1 MKLLSR
7 KKKTEPAAEA
17 PEQNSPTPA
26 KSKVNS
32 LASRVLLYGFYGAM
46 VLCLGLSGLAVVLAA
61 STASQPAPTV
71 EVPDTST
78 AEGVATSYVSAWLR
92 ATRDDQSLL
101 EPYIGGTKIP
111 QLPVEPLGVRDVA
124 VAGVQRGQD
133 PSITSVTVAAHVE
146 QRSGAPSTPGAP
158 QAADATESLSLVE
171 QATASST
178 SSASPS
184 PSPSSASPSP
194 AAGATA
200 KPVPYTLRY
209 YQVAVHEQAP
219 GQLQVIGYP
228 TPVPGPAHGDP
239 VTLNYSQRVG
249 PDTDLGKMLDGF
261 LQAYGAGRSDVSR
274 FLAPGYKLAAIDP
287 APYTRLFI
295 QEIRTA
301 QALDSVQPG
310 TPVRALIQ
318 AEAELPDER
327 NSRMGVTVP
336 VTVTFRD
343 GRWEVT
349 SLDPAPLID
358 TSAPQSTPT
367 H

>member
-111 QLPVEPLGVRDVA
+111 QLPVEPLGVLDVA

-146 QRSGAPSTPGAP
+146 QRSGAPSAP
-158 QAADATESLSLVE
+158 QGAEATKSLSLLE
-171 QATASST
+171 QATASPT

-184 PSPSSASPSP
+184 PSPSAASPSP
-194 AAGATA
+194 AAAATT
-200 KPVPYTLRY
+200 KPVSYTLRY

-239 VTLNYSQRVG
+239 VTLNYSHRVG

-274 FLAPGYKLAAIDP
+274 FLAPDYKLAAIDP
-287 APYTRLFI
+287 APYTRLYV
-295 QEIRTA
+295 QEIRTD
-301 QALDSVQPG
+301 QALDSVRPG
-310 TPVRALIQ
+310 TSVRALIQ
-318 AEAELPDER
+318 AEAELPDE
-327 NSRMGVTVP
+327 NGSRMAVTVP
-336 VTVTFRD
+336 VTVQFRED
-343 GRWEVT
+343 RWEVT

-358 TSAPQSTPT
+358 DSTPQNT
-367 H
+367 PTP

>member
-101 EPYIGGTKIP
+101 EPYIGGTRIP

-146 QRSGAPSTPGAP
+146 QRSGAPSAP
-158 QAADATESLSLVE
+158 QGAEATKSLSLLE
-171 QATASST
+171 
-178 SSASPS
+178 
-184 PSPSSASPSP
+184 
-194 AAGATA
+194 
-200 KPVPYTLRY
+200 
-209 YQVAVHEQAP
+209 
-219 GQLQVIGYP
+219 
-228 TPVPGPAHGDP
+228 
-239 VTLNYSQRVG
+239 
-249 PDTDLGKMLDGF
+249 
-261 LQAYGAGRSDVSR
+261 
-274 FLAPGYKLAAIDP
+274 
-287 APYTRLFI
+287 
-295 QEIRTA
+295 
-301 QALDSVQPG
+301 
-310 TPVRALIQ
+310 
-318 AEAELPDER
+318 
-327 NSRMGVTVP
+327 
-336 VTVTFRD
+336 
-343 GRWEVT
+343 
-349 SLDPAPLID
+349 
-358 TSAPQSTPT
+358 
-367 H
+367 

>member
-111 QLPVEPLGVRDVA
+111 QLPVEPLGVLDVA

-146 QRSGAPSTPGAP
+146 QRSGAPSAP
-158 QAADATESLSLVE
+158 QGAEATKSLSLLE
-171 QATASST
+171 QATASPT

-184 PSPSSASPSP
+184 PSPSAASPSP
-194 AAGATA
+194 AAAATT
-200 KPVPYTLRY
+200 KPVSYTLRY

-239 VTLNYSQRVG
+239 VTLNYSHRVG

-274 FLAPGYKLAAIDP
+274 FLAPDYKLAAIDP
-287 APYTRLFI
+287 APYTRLYV
-295 QEIRTA
+295 QEIRTD
-301 QALDSVQPG
+301 QALDSVRPG
-310 TPVRALIQ
+310 TSVRALIQ
-318 AEAELPDER
+318 AEAELPDE
-327 NSRMGVTVP
+327 NGSRMAVTVP
-336 VTVTFRD
+336 VTVQFRED
-343 GRWEVT
+343 RWEVT

-358 TSAPQSTPT
+358 DSTPQNT
-367 H
+367 LTP

>member
-178 SSASPS
+178 SSAAPSSSGSATAWTAPAASTPRRSRGPS
-184 PSPSSASPSP
+184 P
-194 AAGATA
+194 
-200 KPVPYTLRY
+200 
-209 YQVAVHEQAP
+209 
-219 GQLQVIGYP
+219 
-228 TPVPGPAHGDP
+228 
-239 VTLNYSQRVG
+239 
-249 PDTDLGKMLDGF
+249 
-261 LQAYGAGRSDVSR
+261 
-274 FLAPGYKLAAIDP
+274 
-287 APYTRLFI
+287 
-295 QEIRTA
+295 
-301 QALDSVQPG
+301 
-310 TPVRALIQ
+310 
-318 AEAELPDER
+318 
-327 NSRMGVTVP
+327 
-336 VTVTFRD
+336 
-343 GRWEVT
+343 
-349 SLDPAPLID
+349 
-358 TSAPQSTPT
+358 
-367 H
+367 

>member
-146 QRSGAPSTPGAP
+146 QRSGAPSAP
-158 QAADATESLSLVE
+158 QGAEATKSLSLLE
-171 QATASST
+171 QATASPT

-184 PSPSSASPSP
+184 PSPSAASPSP
-194 AAGATA
+194 AAAATT
-200 KPVPYTLRY
+200 KPVSYTLRY

-239 VTLNYSQRVG
+239 VTLNYSHRVG

-274 FLAPGYKLAAIDP
+274 FLAPDYKLAAIDP
-287 APYTRLFI
+287 APYTRLYV
-295 QEIRTA
+295 QEIRTD
-301 QALDSVQPG
+301 QALDSVRPG
-310 TPVRALIQ
+310 TSVRALIQ
-318 AEAELPDER
+318 AEAELPDE
-327 NSRMGVTVP
+327 NGSRMAVTVP
-336 VTVTFRD
+336 VTVQFRED
-343 GRWEVT
+343 RWEVT

-358 TSAPQSTPT
+358 DSTPQNT
-367 H
+367 PTP

>member
-32 LASRVLLYGFYGAM
+32 LASRILLYGFYGAM

-158 QAADATESLSLVE
+158 
-171 QATASST
+171 
-178 SSASPS
+178 
-184 PSPSSASPSP
+184 
-194 AAGATA
+194 
-200 KPVPYTLRY
+200 
-209 YQVAVHEQAP
+209 
-219 GQLQVIGYP
+219 
-228 TPVPGPAHGDP
+228 PVPGVNASDGRPWATRARIGSPRTSHRSSHSRAPSPPAPATGRSVDPDRRAVVDRDASASLSRNNPWHGRDLPDP
-239 VTLNYSQRVG
+239 VVATWW
-249 PDTDLGKMLDGF
+249 
-261 LQAYGAGRSDVSR
+261 AGRQTYAR
-274 FLAPGYKLAAIDP
+274 
-287 APYTRLFI
+287 
-295 QEIRTA
+295 
-301 QALDSVQPG
+301 
-310 TPVRALIQ
+310 
-318 AEAELPDER
+318 
-327 NSRMGVTVP
+327 
-336 VTVTFRD
+336 
-343 GRWEVT
+343 
-349 SLDPAPLID
+349 
-358 TSAPQSTPT
+358 
-367 H
+367 

>member
-111 QLPVEPLGVRDVA
+111 QLPVEPLGVLDVA

-146 QRSGAPSTPGAP
+146 QRSGAPSAP
-158 QAADATESLSLVE
+158 QGAEATKSLSLLE
-171 QATASST
+171 QATASPT

-184 PSPSSASPSP
+184 PSPSAASPSP
-194 AAGATA
+194 AAAATT
-200 KPVPYTLRY
+200 KPVSYTLRY

-239 VTLNYSQRVG
+239 VTLNYSHRVG
-249 PDTDLGKMLDGF
+249 PDTDLERCSTASSRPTAPAVRMSPASWLPTTSSPPSTPPPTP
-261 LQAYGAGRSDVSR
+261 ACTSRRS
-274 FLAPGYKLAAIDP
+274 APTRPWTPSDP
-287 APYTRLFI
+287 APRC
-295 QEIRTA
+295 
-301 QALDSVQPG
+301 
-310 TPVRALIQ
+310 
-318 AEAELPDER
+318 
-327 NSRMGVTVP
+327 VP
-336 VTVTFRD
+336 
-343 GRWEVT
+343 
-349 SLDPAPLID
+349 
-358 TSAPQSTPT
+358 
-367 H
+367 

>member
-111 QLPVEPLGVRDVA
+111 QLPVEPLGVLDVA

-146 QRSGAPSTPGAP
+146 QRSGAPSAP
-158 QAADATESLSLVE
+158 QGAEATKSLSLLE
-171 QATASST
+171 QATASPT

-184 PSPSSASPSP
+184 PSPSAASPSP

-239 VTLNYSQRVG
+239 VTLNYSHRVG

-274 FLAPGYKLAAIDP
+274 FLAPDYKLAAIDP
-287 APYTRLFI
+287 APYTRLYV
-295 QEIRTA
+295 QEIRTD
-301 QALDSVQPG
+301 QALDSVRPG
-310 TPVRALIQ
+310 TSVRALIQ
-318 AEAELPDER
+318 AEAELPDE
-327 NSRMGVTVP
+327 NGSRMAVTVP
-336 VTVTFRD
+336 VTVQFRED
-343 GRWEVT
+343 RWEVT

-358 TSAPQSTPT
+358 DSTPQNT
-367 H
+367 PTP

>member
-1 MKLLSR
+1 M
-7 KKKTEPAAEA
+7 
-17 PEQNSPTPA
+17 
-26 KSKVNS
+26 
-32 LASRVLLYGFYGAM
+32 
-46 VLCLGLSGLAVVLAA
+46 
-61 STASQPAPTV
+61 
-71 EVPDTST
+71 
-78 AEGVATSYVSAWLR
+78 
-92 ATRDDQSLL
+92 
-101 EPYIGGTKIP
+101 
-111 QLPVEPLGVRDVA
+111 
-124 VAGVQRGQD
+124 
-133 PSITSVTVAAHVE
+133 TVAAHVE
-146 QRSGAPSTPGAP
+146 QRSGAPSAP
-158 QAADATESLSLVE
+158 QGAEATKSLSLLE
-171 QATASST
+171 QATASPT

-184 PSPSSASPSP
+184 PSPSAASPSP
-194 AAGATA
+194 AAGVTA

-295 QEIRTA
+295 QEIRTD

>member
-1 MKLLSR
+1 VKLLSR

-184 PSPSSASPSP
+184 SASPSP
-194 AAGATA
+194 AAGATT

-239 VTLNYSQRVG
+239 VTLNYSHRVG

-274 FLAPGYKLAAIDP
+274 FLAPDYKLAAIDP
-287 APYTRLFI
+287 APYTRLYV
-295 QEIRTA
+295 QEIRTD
-301 QALDSVQPG
+301 QALDSVRPG
-310 TPVRALIQ
+310 TSVRALIQ
-318 AEAELPDER
+318 AEAELPDE
-327 NSRMGVTVP
+327 NGSRMAVTVP
-336 VTVTFRD
+336 VTVQFRED
-343 GRWEVT
+343 RWEVT

-358 TSAPQSTPT
+358 DSTPQNT
-367 H
+367 PTP